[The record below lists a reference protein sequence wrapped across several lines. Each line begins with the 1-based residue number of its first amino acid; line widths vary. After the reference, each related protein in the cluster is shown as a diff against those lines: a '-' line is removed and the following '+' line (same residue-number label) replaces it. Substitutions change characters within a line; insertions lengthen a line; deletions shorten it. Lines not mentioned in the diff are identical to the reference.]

1 MQAADSFDSAANY
14 LDSRLRAAL
23 VGVDSRVKESAYEI
37 RLRSA
42 RPVVIVTRGGSLFVY
57 GSGRTGEVYSPGALT
72 ASPAELQASF
82 SRMCGYSV
90 HSNSAAAASGFIS
103 LAHGH
108 RAGVC
113 GTAVMAENGTVRAFR
128 DISSVNL
135 RIAHEVR
142 GAADEIYTR
151 LFNNGAVSAII
162 AGPPLS
168 GKTTL
173 LRTLCGELPPLSGEI
188 EKGDTVRIGYFAQ
201 HCPALDP
208 DTRIIDAVKDVAVH
222 VYTPDGDLSA
232 SHMSETFLYQSQ
244 IQNQKVSSLS
254 GGEQRRLYLLRIL
267 MAAPN
272 VLILAAPTNALNLA
286 TLNILEDYLDS
297 FQGAIIA
304 VSHDRYFLDR
314 LTTHLFAV
322 EDAHMVP
329 YIGGYQSYLDA
340 QEAKAEAMADMK
352 QPAAAKPKATRVR
365 VQTQL
370 KFSYKEQRDFDT
382 IENRV
387 AELEE
392 KLAQLEKEIAANASD
407 YTKVTELMDTQAKT
421 QQELD
426 EATERWLFLQEKWEQ
441 IQAQKG

>member
-173 LRTLCGELPPLSGEI
+173 LRDLARRLSGPS
-188 EKGDTVRIGYFAQ
+188 GGNFFR
-201 HCPALDP
+201 
-208 DTRIIDAVKDVAVH
+208 VAV
-222 VYTPDGDLSA
+222 VDERG
-232 SHMSETFLYQSQ
+232 
-244 IQNQKVSSLS
+244 
-254 GGEQRRLYLLRIL
+254 
-267 MAAPN
+267 
-272 VLILAAPTNALNLA
+272 
-286 TLNILEDYLDS
+286 
-297 FQGAIIA
+297 
-304 VSHDRYFLDR
+304 
-314 LTTHLFAV
+314 
-322 EDAHMVP
+322 
-329 YIGGYQSYLDA
+329 
-340 QEAKAEAMADMK
+340 
-352 QPAAAKPKATRVR
+352 
-365 VQTQL
+365 
-370 KFSYKEQRDFDT
+370 
-382 IENRV
+382 
-387 AELEE
+387 
-392 KLAQLEKEIAANASD
+392 EIAASSGGCPQCDVGFSGLPQGCRHIDRPENALTADD
-407 YTKVTELMDTQAKT
+407 YLRRDRQSVRSEAYFGGNELRG
-421 QQELD
+421 ELSCQ
-426 EATERWLFLQEKWEQ
+426 RPCR
-441 IQAQKG
+441 QKRGLAPPSRRVGAYLVRRVFKACHARRSPRRD

>member
-42 RPVVIVTRGGSLFVY
+42 RPVVIVTCGGSLFVY

-113 GTAVMAENGTVRAFR
+113 GTAVMAENGTVKAFR

-173 LRTLCGELPPLSGEI
+173 LRDLARRLSGPS
-188 EKGDTVRIGYFAQ
+188 GGNFFR
-201 HCPALDP
+201 
-208 DTRIIDAVKDVAVH
+208 VAV
-222 VYTPDGDLSA
+222 VDERG
-232 SHMSETFLYQSQ
+232 
-244 IQNQKVSSLS
+244 
-254 GGEQRRLYLLRIL
+254 
-267 MAAPN
+267 
-272 VLILAAPTNALNLA
+272 
-286 TLNILEDYLDS
+286 
-297 FQGAIIA
+297 
-304 VSHDRYFLDR
+304 
-314 LTTHLFAV
+314 
-322 EDAHMVP
+322 
-329 YIGGYQSYLDA
+329 
-340 QEAKAEAMADMK
+340 
-352 QPAAAKPKATRVR
+352 
-365 VQTQL
+365 
-370 KFSYKEQRDFDT
+370 
-382 IENRV
+382 
-387 AELEE
+387 
-392 KLAQLEKEIAANASD
+392 EIAASSGGCPQCDVGFSD
-407 YTKVTELMDTQAKT
+407 VLTGYPKDAGILTALRTLSPQMIICDEIGSLSEAKRISEGMSSGVNFLVSVHVGKNEDLRRRPLYRELLDAGIFQAFVFLTRQGGKRHYQVWT
-421 QQELD
+421 GG
-426 EATERWLFLQEKWEQ
+426 EAP
-441 IQAQKG
+441 